1 MKLGIIG
8 AMQVEVE
15 TLVEKLENPTAK
27 TVAWSK
33 YYEGKLEGLDVV
45 VVQCGVGK
53 VNAAM
58 CVQTLCNLYQVTHIV
73 NTGVAG

>member
-15 TLVEKLENPTAK
+15 TLVEKLENPVFRS
-27 TVAWSK
+27 VAGST
-33 YYEGKLEGLDVV
+33 YSEGKLVGLDVV

-53 VNAAM
+53 ANAAM
-58 CVQTLCNLYQVTHIV
+58 CAQTW
-73 NTGVAG
+73 